1 MREDKVL
8 SFYNLKDE
16 EELEEQMDGMEGL
29 EYEKL
34 STGADG
40 EAAVYR
46 LYIGDKVD
54 IVRLVNIFTSFI
66 MKNGNSRFRLSKVQ
80 KFIVY
85 GWENV

>member
-54 IVRLVNIFTSFI
+54 IVRLVNIFTECP
-66 MKNGNSRFRLSKVQ
+66 LSPHRRWGERSKQ
-80 KFIVY
+80 
-85 GWENV
+85 